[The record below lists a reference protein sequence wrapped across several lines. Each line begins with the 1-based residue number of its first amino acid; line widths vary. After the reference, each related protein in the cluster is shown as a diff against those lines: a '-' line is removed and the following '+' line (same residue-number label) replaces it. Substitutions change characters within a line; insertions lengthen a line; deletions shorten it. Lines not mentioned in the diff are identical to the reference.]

1 MGALVTGLRW
11 RSAGGRSAPVY
22 RKVDTKDMQQWV
34 IEPRAG
40 GASLCGRSWG
50 SRSTVQLPRCRWVCK
65 VEEEEKDSLVR
76 QEGQRGLW

>member
-1 MGALVTGLRW
+1 MRW

-40 GASLCGRSWG
+40 GASLFGRSWG
-50 SRSTVQLPRCRWVCK
+50 SRSTVQLPACRWVCNE
-65 VEEEEKDSLVR
+65 VGEEEEDSLVR
-76 QEGQRGLW
+76 QEGQRGLWWRTW